1 VCDTHTLSHAHI
13 STSILFTERER
24 EAVRFM
30 SSAQYLGLHLGWLF
44 CKAFRVFFSGSACP
58 VFYSAF
64 IFAAFKATSLLFCA

>member
-1 VCDTHTLSHAHI
+1 
-13 STSILFTERER
+13 
-24 EAVRFM
+24 M

-64 IFAAFKATSLLFCA
+64 IFAAFKATSLLFCTGFFGFQFKSLHSIGVTATPDGSSLRRA